1 MNSLTK
7 ELFYE
12 NMYLSESKA
21 KVLNCT
27 KSQKGYEIILD
38 STIFY
43 PMGGGQYGDQGYI
56 LDNLG
61 KRVDISDTY
70 LKNNYIVHLGNDFL
84 DEGSEV
90 KIFIDWELRYARMQ
104 EHSGEHI
111 ISGLVTKYFGYQNV
125 GFHMGNDEITIDYN
139 GVITKESLDKIE
151 IEANKIIY
159 ENLPIEIYYPSE
171 EELKNINYRS
181 KKELSGIIR
190 IVEIKGVDI
199 CACCGTHVKLTGE
212 IGVIHF
218 TNIINYKGGSRIS
231 LQIGINAL
239 RDYIKKDNILTDIN
253 QTLSSTNNEV
263 GERVKDLV
271 SKLDVAK
278 FETLNYQ
285 KKYVELLFSNTYDEK
300 IHFTKVNDIE
310 PKIITSMI
318 DSYVENTDIFV
329 VVNERGSKKLCTIAS
344 RKIDL
349 KQSLRK
355 LAERGFLKGG
365 GSSKMIQGELLSDSE
380 SLVEVIKNEV

>member
-43 PMGGGQYGDQGYI
+43 PMGGGQYGDKGYI
-56 LDNLG
+56 LDSFG

-285 KKYVELLFSNTYDEK
+285 KKYVELLFSNTYDGK

>member
-43 PMGGGQYGDQGYI
+43 PMGGGQYGDKGYI
-56 LDNLG
+56 LDSFG

-70 LKNNYIVHLGNDFL
+70 LKNNYIVHLGNNFL

-271 SKLDVAK
+271 SKLDAAK

-329 VVNERGSKKLCTIAS
+329 VVNERGSKRLCTIAS

-355 LAERGFLKGG
+355 LAERGILKGG

>member
-27 KSQKGYEIILD
+27 KSPKGYEIILD

>member
-38 STIFY
+38 STVFY
-43 PMGGGQYGDQGYI
+43 PMGGGQYGDKGYI
-56 LDNLG
+56 LDSFG

-271 SKLDVAK
+271 SKLDAAK

-355 LAERGFLKGG
+355 LAERGILKGG

>member
-43 PMGGGQYGDQGYI
+43 PMGGGQYGDKGYI
-56 LDNLG
+56 LDSFG

-159 ENLPIEIYYPSE
+159 EKNL
-171 EELKNINYRS
+171 
-181 KKELSGIIR
+181 
-190 IVEIKGVDI
+190 
-199 CACCGTHVKLTGE
+199 
-212 IGVIHF
+212 
-218 TNIINYKGGSRIS
+218 
-231 LQIGINAL
+231 
-239 RDYIKKDNILTDIN
+239 
-253 QTLSSTNNEV
+253 
-263 GERVKDLV
+263 
-271 SKLDVAK
+271 
-278 FETLNYQ
+278 
-285 KKYVELLFSNTYDEK
+285 
-300 IHFTKVNDIE
+300 
-310 PKIITSMI
+310 
-318 DSYVENTDIFV
+318 
-329 VVNERGSKKLCTIAS
+329 
-344 RKIDL
+344 
-349 KQSLRK
+349 
-355 LAERGFLKGG
+355 
-365 GSSKMIQGELLSDSE
+365 
-380 SLVEVIKNEV
+380 

>member
-56 LDNLG
+56 LDSFG

-139 GVITKESLDKIE
+139 GVIPKESLDKIE

-181 KKELSGIIR
+181 KKELSGVIR
-190 IVEIKGVDI
+190 IVEIKGVDV

-271 SKLDVAK
+271 SKLDAAK

-355 LAERGFLKGG
+355 LAERGILKGG

>member
-253 QTLSSTNNEV
+253 QTLSSTKTEV

>member
-43 PMGGGQYGDQGYI
+43 PMGGGQYGDKGYI
-56 LDNLG
+56 LDSFG

-231 LQIGINAL
+231 IQIGINAL

-263 GERVKDLV
+263 GERVKDLF
-271 SKLDVAK
+271 SKLDAAK

-355 LAERGFLKGG
+355 LAERGILKGG

>member
-21 KVLNCT
+21 KVLSCT
-27 KSQKGYEIILD
+27 KSPKGYEIILD

-56 LDNLG
+56 LDSFG

-70 LKNNYIVHLGNDFL
+70 IKNNYVVHLGNDFL

-139 GVITKESLDKIE
+139 GVISKESLDKIE

-212 IGVIHF
+212 IGLIHF

-239 RDYIKKDNILTDIN
+239 KDYIKKDNILTDIN

-285 KKYVELLFSNTYDEK
+285 KKYLELLFSNTYDER

-349 KQSLRK
+349 KQSLKK
-355 LAERGFLKGG
+355 LAERGILKGG

>member
-43 PMGGGQYGDQGYI
+43 PMGGGQYGDKGYI
-56 LDNLG
+56 LDSFG

-231 LQIGINAL
+231 IQIGINAL

-271 SKLDVAK
+271 SKLDAAK

-355 LAERGFLKGG
+355 LAERGILKGG

>member
-43 PMGGGQYGDQGYI
+43 PMGGGQYGDKGYI
-56 LDNLG
+56 LDSFG

-70 LKNNYIVHLGNDFL
+70 LKNNYIVHLGNNFL

-271 SKLDVAK
+271 SKLDAAK

-300 IHFTKVNDIE
+300 IHFTKVNNIE

-355 LAERGFLKGG
+355 LAERGILKGG

>member
-43 PMGGGQYGDQGYI
+43 PMGGGQYGDKGYI
-56 LDNLG
+56 LDSFG

-271 SKLDVAK
+271 SKLDAAK

-355 LAERGFLKGG
+355 LAERGILKGG

>member
-43 PMGGGQYGDQGYI
+43 PMGGGQYGDKGYI
-56 LDNLG
+56 LDSFG

-70 LKNNYIVHLGNDFL
+70 LKNNYIVHLGNNFL

-181 KKELSGIIR
+181 KKELSGVIR

-212 IGVIHF
+212 IGLIHF

-253 QTLSSTNNEV
+253 HTLSSTNNEV

-271 SKLDVAK
+271 SKLEAAK

>member
-43 PMGGGQYGDQGYI
+43 PMGGGQYGDKGYI
-56 LDNLG
+56 LDSFG

-271 SKLDVAK
+271 SKLDAAK

>member
-43 PMGGGQYGDQGYI
+43 PMGGGQYGDKGYI
-56 LDNLG
+56 LDSFG

-355 LAERGFLKGG
+355 LAERGILKGG

>member
-56 LDNLG
+56 LDSFG

-271 SKLDVAK
+271 SKLDAAK

-355 LAERGFLKGG
+355 LAERWILKGG

>member
-1 MNSLTK
+1 MTSLTK
-7 ELFYE
+7 KLFYE

-43 PMGGGQYGDQGYI
+43 PMGGGQYGDKGYI
-56 LDNLG
+56 LDSFG

-70 LKNNYIVHLGNDFL
+70 LKNNYIVHLGNNFL

-271 SKLDVAK
+271 SKLDAAK

-300 IHFTKVNDIE
+300 IHFTKVNNIE

-355 LAERGFLKGG
+355 LAERGILKGG

>member
-56 LDNLG
+56 LDSFG

-139 GVITKESLDKIE
+139 GVIPKESLDKIE

-181 KKELSGIIR
+181 KKELSGVIR

-271 SKLDVAK
+271 SKLDAAK

-329 VVNERGSKKLCTIAS
+329 VINERGSKKLCTIAS

-355 LAERGFLKGG
+355 LADRGILKGG

>member
-43 PMGGGQYGDQGYI
+43 PMGGGQYGDKGYI
-56 LDNLG
+56 LDSFG

-181 KKELSGIIR
+181 KKELSGVIR

-271 SKLDVAK
+271 SKLDAAK

-355 LAERGFLKGG
+355 LAERGILKGG

>member
-43 PMGGGQYGDQGYI
+43 PMGGGQYGDKGYI
-56 LDNLG
+56 LDSFG

-271 SKLDVAK
+271 SKLDAAK

-285 KKYVELLFSNTYDEK
+285 KKYVELLFSNTYDER

-349 KQSLRK
+349 KQSLKK
-355 LAERGFLKGG
+355 LAERGILKGG